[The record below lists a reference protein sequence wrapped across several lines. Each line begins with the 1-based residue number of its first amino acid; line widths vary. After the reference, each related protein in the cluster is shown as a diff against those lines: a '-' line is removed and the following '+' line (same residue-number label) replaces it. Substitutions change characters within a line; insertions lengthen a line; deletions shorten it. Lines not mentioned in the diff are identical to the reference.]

1 MAGLLG
7 GLLRLVLRD
16 TATRAADLQAPV
28 LGFLDL
34 LAGGLLLL
42 LLVVRNKGR
51 GGANVKKNSEGNA
64 LTYLVALISVPRQF
78 LAVKYTETSSM
89 IFLH

>member
-1 MAGLLG
+1 MHGLELRCLPLQTELSLLG
-7 GLLRLVLRD
+7 GLLRFVLGD

-42 LLVVRNKGR
+42 LLVR
-51 GGANVKKNSEGNA
+51 KKWWVG
-64 LTYLVALISVPRQF
+64 
-78 LAVKYTETSSM
+78 
-89 IFLH
+89 